1 MSSSEGS
8 TAGILGGTFDP
19 VHIGHLIIA
28 EEIRSKCNL
37 QKILFIPSAHPPHK
51 AIREVTPA
59 RLRWEMVCLA
69 IQDNPGFQASAVE
82 IEREGPSY
90 TVDTLTQ
97 LRDLWGQ
104 KVQIYLIIGADEA
117 IDVSTWKEPDRVF
130 ALCTVLVASRPRF
143 DLQAIDPGWRKKM
156 KLVTVPQIEISS
168 TAIRGRVEEGKEIRY
183 LVPKPVEKFIQEK
196 KLYLDK

>member
-1 MSSSEGS
+1 MNSLGGS

-19 VHIGHLIIA
+19 IHIGHLIIA
-28 EEIRSKCNL
+28 EEICIKYNL

-51 AIREVTPA
+51 AVREITPA
-59 RLRWEMVCLA
+59 QLRWEMVCLA
-69 IQDNPGFQASAVE
+69 IQDNPHFQASAIE
-82 IEREGPSY
+82 IEREGLSY

-104 KVQIYLIIGADEA
+104 KVRIYLIIGADEA
-117 IDVSTWKEPDRVF
+117 IDVSTWKEPDQVF
-130 ALCTVLVASRPRF
+130 AFCTVLVASRPGF
-143 DLQAIDPGWRKKM
+143 DLQAIAPRWRRKM

-168 TAIRGRVEEGKEIRY
+168 TAIRRRVKEGKEIRY

-196 KLYLDK
+196 KLYLNK